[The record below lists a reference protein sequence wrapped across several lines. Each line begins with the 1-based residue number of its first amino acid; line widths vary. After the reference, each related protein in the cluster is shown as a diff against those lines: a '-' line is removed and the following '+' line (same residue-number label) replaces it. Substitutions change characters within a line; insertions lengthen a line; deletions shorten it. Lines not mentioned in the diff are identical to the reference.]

1 MRRVLTLL
9 FAVVL
14 AGLVASPAA
23 ALVPATTIDDVVV
36 SLQTD
41 PVYNDPKAQ
50 NALTAAQ
57 ADELRSQ
64 ISTGGSA
71 IFIAVL
77 PEAARSSNST
87 EDVVRYLQQNVG
99 EPGTYAA
106 IVGNQ
111 FRSTSQSAATNA
123 FQTQQGNGVY
133 AVLSQFVTN
142 VETIDSGGTVT
153 TPSGSQSTES
163 GSALVP
169 LLVLGVWPPVPA
181 GWSWS
186 ASAAGTRPT
195 PCRWPQ

>member
-36 SLQTD
+36 VAD
-41 PVYNDPKAQ
+41 RPVYNDPKAQ

-77 PEAARSSNST
+77 PGGRPQQQQHRGRCALPAAER
-87 EDVVRYLQQNVG
+87 R
-99 EPGTYAA
+99 
-106 IVGNQ
+106 
-111 FRSTSQSAATNA
+111 
-123 FQTQQGNGVY
+123 
-133 AVLSQFVTN
+133 
-142 VETIDSGGTVT
+142 
-153 TPSGSQSTES
+153 
-163 GSALVP
+163 
-169 LLVLGVWPPVPA
+169 
-181 GWSWS
+181 
-186 ASAAGTRPT
+186 
-195 PCRWPQ
+195 